1 MNFYFMLIGLLFSLG
16 LILIST
22 YLNNRKVTMAQAIA
36 PYLGLPGPKQI
47 VSDKFTNQ
55 IKLILTSGKSAPWAS
70 DQRILVDLRKCS
82 SQQGIT
88 NVRFEQLIFASFAS
102 LLAASWVLLKI
113 ISGDHVSPLFGLA
126 LLPIAFI
133 LGGALRSWLL
143 KETARRRINEIETEL
158 PAILDLLAFSVSA
171 GEPILSAVSRV
182 ARTSSGEL
190 SLEIRRITTGLSLGE
205 NFLSSLERIHKD
217 LGSQSVSRSF
227 RALIMAME
235 RGTPIAEVLRAQ
247 AMDSRN
253 LESRKLMTLAG
264 KKETLMMIPVVFLI
278 LPMIV
283 IVALYPGLMALQ
295 TF

>member
-1 MNFYFMLIGLLFSLG
+1 MTFSSILIGTLFSFG
-16 LILIST
+16 IILIFIS
-22 YLNNRKVTMAQAIA
+22 LNNRKIAMAQAIA
-36 PYLGLPGPKQI
+36 PYLGLPESEQQI
-47 VSDKFTNQ
+47 NKKLVSK
-55 IKLILTSGKSAPWAS
+55 IKMFLMSGKSAPWAS
-70 DQRILVDLRKCS
+70 DQRVITDLRKCS
-82 SQQGIT
+82 SQQDLSSL
-88 NVRFEQLIFASFAS
+88 RFEQLIFASFAT
-102 LLAASWVLLKI
+102 LLAALWVLLKI
-113 ISGDHVSPLFGLA
+113 FSGDQVNPVFGLT

-143 KETARRRINEIETEL
+143 KETARRRINEIEVEL

-190 SLEIRRITTGLSLGE
+190 SLEIRRLTTSISLGE
-205 NFLSSLERIHKD
+205 NFLTSLERIHKD

-235 RGTPIAEVLRAQ
+235 RGTPIADVLRAQ
-247 AMDSRN
+247 AMDARN
-253 LESRKLMTLAG
+253 LESRKLLTLAG

-283 IVALYPGLMALQ
+283 VVALYPGLIALQ